1 MIKFAKYQIHF
12 YILPTFS
19 ETFIE
24 IKQVWSQPQPQ
35 KELEGKFK
43 IYTLSLFCSN
53 KSDYWQKVS
62 LSLRDL
68 SQINSWI
75 LKNCRYQTWKCLL
88 DKNKFHKPL
97 ISLSWFKITGVRSGE
112 SMINRCVNFELDLQW
127 PWRL

>member
-1 MIKFAKYQIHF
+1 MIKFAKQQIYF
-12 YILPTFS
+12 YILHTFS
-19 ETFIE
+19 ETFNE
-24 IKQVWSQPQPQ
+24 IKQVWSQLQPQ

-43 IYTLSLFCSN
+43 IYTLSLFCSH
-53 KSDYWQKVS
+53 KSEYWQKVS

-75 LKNCRYQTWKCLL
+75 LKNCRYQTWKYLL
-88 DKNKFHKPL
+88 DKNKFNKPL

-112 SMINRCVNFELDLQW
+112 SFSNRCVNFELDLQW